1 PHAGWGSGR
10 AVERSVPVKT
20 WLLGPVGRRRQ
31 FTTIGGTPGR
41 FRSLTEL
48 AAVSLAWLRVS
59 LIPFSTPC
67 AAWGLPATA
76 AAPPPSASEPPAAL
90 PVAVRPVSAVPA
102 VAIGPAAP
110 SAARTPTMKAV
121 IALAAASI
129 VVLLSLG
136 GAEGVRRQ
144 PIRISFGGIGAW
156 GTMCPRPPR
165 SMVIPGSGAGVGAGA
180 GAGAGPAGAGAG
192 RCGTLAGASA
202 AGGTAG
208 GAAAG
213 TRAGDA
219 DSSDSVVG
227 ADSLETGAVE
237 VPVAADVVRPVGD
250 VAVAIAV
257 TSPA

>member
-1 PHAGWGSGR
+1 RPPHPASHGR
-10 AVERSVPVKT
+10 TPRLTAPLVVVEHRSPPTSPRRVGEREGCGAVCARKT

-102 VAIGPAAP
+102 VAIGPAGLIAP
-110 SAARTPTMKAV
+110 STGAAAAPSGARTPTMKAV

-144 PIRISFGGIGAW
+144 PIRISFG
-156 GTMCPRPPR
+156 
-165 SMVIPGSGAGVGAGA
+165 
-180 GAGAGPAGAGAG
+180 
-192 RCGTLAGASA
+192 
-202 AGGTAG
+202 
-208 GAAAG
+208 
-213 TRAGDA
+213 
-219 DSSDSVVG
+219 
-227 ADSLETGAVE
+227 
-237 VPVAADVVRPVGD
+237 
-250 VAVAIAV
+250 
-257 TSPA
+257 

>member
-90 PVAVRPVSAVPA
+90 PVAVRPVGAVPA
-102 VAIGPAAP
+102 VAIGPIAPSTGAAAAP
-110 SAARTPTMKAV
+110 SGARTTTMKAV

-165 SMVIPGSGAGVGAGA
+165 SMVIPGSGAGAGA
-180 GAGAGPAGAGAG
+180 GAG
-192 RCGTLAGASA
+192 
-202 AGGTAG
+202 
-208 GAAAG
+208 
-213 TRAGDA
+213 
-219 DSSDSVVG
+219 
-227 ADSLETGAVE
+227 
-237 VPVAADVVRPVGD
+237 
-250 VAVAIAV
+250 
-257 TSPA
+257 